1 MSPPVP
7 YKTLHMAHIELE
19 HFDDFCVCVWERP
32 RGWGGQDFPS
42 PLLPVCR
49 NREKRE
55 SIMQIMSTP
64 FSQKPLPPIGTA
76 SGKLRTAQQLYKHG
90 TSTLGTHP
98 CNPNANCKVRAL
110 PSACPRAGSTTNLQ
124 VWQSLPLPPIRA
136 AGTTRSSLRGRCWW
150 SLRVRAGEGS
160 LRLGPR
166 AVRLPFHLSPKLPK
180 IPWGGILIESWAAC
194 KGLSSLRYQY
204 PWRLSLLLRG
214 GDSTAWHRKI
224 NQCTKPSQGKQQLL
238 KSHLPINNLL

>member
-32 RGWGGQDFPS
+32 RGWGGQDFPL

-64 FSQKPLPPIGTA
+64 FSQKSLPPIGTA

-90 TSTLGTHP
+90 TSTFGTHP
-98 CNPNANCKVRAL
+98 PNPNAKCKVRVL
-110 PSACPRAGSTTNLQ
+110 PSACLGLGPLPIFKCGNPFP
-124 VWQSLPLPPIRA
+124 SLPSGLLGQPGHHLE
-136 AGTTRSSLRGRCWW
+136 AGVGEACQGWWGLFKTGSESSQA
-150 SLRVRAGEGS
+150 SFS
-160 LRLGPR
+160 
-166 AVRLPFHLSPKLPK
+166 PFPK
-180 IPWGGILIESWAAC
+180 
-194 KGLSSLRYQY
+194 
-204 PWRLSLLLRG
+204 
-214 GDSTAWHRKI
+214 TA
-224 NQCTKPSQGKQQLL
+224 
-238 KSHLPINNLL
+238 